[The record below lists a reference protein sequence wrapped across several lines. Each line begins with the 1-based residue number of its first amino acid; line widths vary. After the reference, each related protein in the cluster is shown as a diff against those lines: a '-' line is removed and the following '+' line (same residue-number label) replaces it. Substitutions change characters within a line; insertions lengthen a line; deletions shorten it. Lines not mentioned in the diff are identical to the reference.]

1 MPRPTQRATSKRMR
15 EPAAPRLAASLTVA
29 HLPEH
34 DLEDDGG
41 YRSLE
46 FRNLD
51 LSARR
56 VEGADFEGCR
66 FVGTKLAGGRMRQA
80 GFSDVELV
88 QCDVSNLKAGVSGM
102 HRARVQ
108 DSRMTGTAWTE
119 STFRE
124 VVFDTCRAELAG
136 FRFSTFK
143 HVVFRDCAL
152 VEADFQD
159 AELANVRF
167 EGCDLSGAEFSN
179 ARMNQTKFSD
189 CVLLG
194 VRGVGSFRGA
204 TIGGRDAQGLVYA
217 LAGAMGITIED

>member
-1 MPRPTQRATSKRMR
+1 MPERTQRTASQRVR
-15 EPAAPRLAASLTVA
+15 EPAAPRLADPLTA
-29 HLPEH
+29 ARLPEH

-66 FVGTKLAGGRMRQA
+66 FVGAKLAGVRMRQG
-80 GFSDVELV
+80 GFSDVELL

-102 HRARVQ
+102 HRTLVRG
-108 DSRMTGTAWTE
+108 SRLTGTAWTE
-119 STFRE
+119 STFRD

-143 HVVFRDCAL
+143 NVVFRDCTL
-152 VEADFQD
+152 TEADFQN
-159 AELANVRF
+159 AELAHVRF

-179 ARMNQTKFSD
+179 ARMNQTRFSD

-194 VRGVGSFRGA
+194 IRGVSSFRGA